1 MLLNSGRT
9 AVLGDSIYIGNQSN
23 SLSEL
28 ALKSDIPNLDNY
40 ITDEELKG
48 MIDMGSV
55 IVDSFG
61 VHATSNSTVSYNLTA
76 CDYAIIYGSAYTAV
90 TSDSDSIYFN
100 YKTMLAKGGTC
111 VALASNIGSKA
122 VKIGNVTLTLN
133 SDGTSLT
140 MNPASAGVGYT
151 YFIHFTV
158 IAYKYK
164 S

>member
-28 ALKSDIPNLDNY
+28 ALKSDIPSLDNY

-55 IVDSFG
+55 IVGSRG
-61 VHATSNSTVSYNLTA
+61 INSGDRNTVKYSLPA
-76 CDYAIIYGSAYTAV
+76 CDYAIIYGLACISAS
-90 TSDSDSIYFN
+90 SDSDIIYFN
-100 YKTMLAKGGTC
+100 YKTMIAKGGTC
-111 VALASNIGSKA
+111 VILGTDTYGSSNDTVNI
-122 VKIGNVTLTLN
+122 TLILN
-133 SDGTSLT
+133 DDGTSLT
-140 MNPASAGVGYT
+140 VDPYSISSSHYLS
-151 YFIHFTV
+151 IHFTI